1 MNKEAYCR
9 GFAKAAGAA
18 GVDAVALAKYVMLT
32 KRAWDENGDEYRKW
46 LSSPAGI
53 GTWDGNAASTLYPA
67 GRAEE
72 GGRAFVSG
80 GMKPVDKGSFMS
92 GAFENAKAYGKGENV
107 PGSPLNVLRAIAPA
121 KISGEPNNRQITNEE
136 LDKMRY
142 DQARLAASQF
152 ADKRSEKYEALVKDL
167 EAAGRRNEE
176 SYKSGKGVQRRP
188 LSLPSAK
195 GLNISKD
202 KLKMLEAFQNSMVR
216 NGNGSAAGN
225 IA

>member
-1 MNKEAYCR
+1 MGISNICPRFIVTVSVKSTCSPIVISIGLIFDSTDTCANA
-9 GFAKAAGAA
+9 FKA
-18 GVDAVALAKYVMLT
+18 L
-32 KRAWDENGDEYRKW
+32 
-46 LSSPAGI
+46 
-53 GTWDGNAASTLYPA
+53 
-67 GRAEE
+67 
-72 GGRAFVSG
+72 
-80 GMKPVDKGSFMS
+80 
-92 GAFENAKAYGKGENV
+92 
-107 PGSPLNVLRAIAPA
+107 
-121 KISGEPNNRQITNEE
+121 NNRQITNEE